1 MPQALFFD
9 CAGRSYKN
17 ALPKQKTAM
26 IQDPLIRTQVAAL
39 YKEGWDV
46 KEIAEEVGL
55 SLADVI
61 EYCNKLV

>member
-1 MPQALFFD
+1 
-9 CAGRSYKN
+9 
-17 ALPKQKTAM
+17 M

-39 YKEGWDV
+39 YKEGRDV

>member
-1 MPQALFFD
+1 
-9 CAGRSYKN
+9 
-17 ALPKQKTAM
+17 M

-46 KEIAEEVGL
+46 KEIAEELGL
-55 SLADVI
+55 PLADVI